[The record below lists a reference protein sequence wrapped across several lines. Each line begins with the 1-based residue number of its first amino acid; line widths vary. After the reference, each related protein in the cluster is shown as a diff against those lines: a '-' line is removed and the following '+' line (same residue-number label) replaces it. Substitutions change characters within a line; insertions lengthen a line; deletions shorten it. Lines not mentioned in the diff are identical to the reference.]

1 MTWVKICGV
10 RTLEEARAVQHAGA
24 AAYGQ
29 VFAQSPRRI
38 SPDDA
43 ARINRSIKGGI
54 LKVGVFVDEGLET
67 VKRIARECRLD
78 IIQLHGS
85 EPREYLAELNYP
97 VIKAFSV
104 QRPIDAD
111 DLDGWNAWAFLLD
124 AYSPERRG
132 GTGKAIAPDLL
143 KSLGNFDNIILAG
156 GLRPDNV
163 GEAIRRYRPMGV
175 DVSSGVEYPH
185 GGKNPHAILRFM
197 QEVREASGIQPG
209 PGRVAGKR

>member
-1 MTWVKICGV
+1 MTWVKICGI
-10 RTLEEARAVQHAGA
+10 RTLEEARAVQRAGA
-24 AAYGQ
+24 DAYGQ

-43 ARINRSIKGGI
+43 ARINRSIRGGI
-54 LKVGVFVDEGLET
+54 LKVGVFVDEDLET

-104 QRPIDAD
+104 QRPIGAD

-132 GTGKAIAPDLL
+132 GTGRAIAPDLL
-143 KSLGNFDNIILAG
+143 KSLGSFDNIILAG
-156 GLRPDNV
+156 GLTPDNV

-185 GGKNPHAILRFM
+185 GGKNPQAINRFM
-197 QEVREASGIQPG
+197 QEVKNS
-209 PGRVAGKR
+209 KTC